1 MSTILIAEDEQII
14 REELKEA
21 LADEGYRVLTAA
33 DGSAA
38 LAELKNNAVQLVITD
53 LHMPRM
59 DGIELIQKGRE
70 VSPDTEF
77 IVMTAFG
84 SIQTAID
91 AMRSGASD
99 YLTKPLAM
107 NELVVKV
114 ARLMESA
121 DLRASNKML
130 KRDLDRKLGTL
141 EMIGQSPALEK
152 IRQLIQKVA
161 PTRTPVLITGESG
174 TGKELIARA
183 IHALG
188 ANKGEPFVPINCAA
202 IPEQLLES
210 ELFGHQRGA
219 FSGAVQD
226 AEGLFRSA
234 RKGTLFLDE
243 IGELPMSLQAK
254 LLRVLEDKMIH
265 PVGSTKQIPFE
276 ARVVAAT
283 NRNLKKEIEEK
294 KFRDDLYFRLAVV
307 ELHSPPLR
315 ERHEDIPLLVRYF
328 IKRFNRELNRTY
340 AGIEEKALQRLVRAM
355 WKGNIRELQNTIERA
370 MIIGSEPQITEA
382 DLIPQSA
389 SVGGGADPAST
400 TDLKEAMRQ
409 FELAHIE
416 RVLNA
421 CGGDKR
427 KAATELGISLSSLY
441 RNLEQDSPEAE
452 NKTSETV

>member
-1 MSTILIAEDEQII
+1 MSTILLAEDEELI

-21 LADEGYRVLTAA
+21 LSDEGYRVLTAG
-33 DGSAA
+33 DTVAA
-38 LAELKNNAVQLVITD
+38 LNELKNNAVQLVITD

-59 DGIELIQKGRE
+59 DGIELIKKGRE
-70 VSPDTEF
+70 ASPDTEF
-77 IVMTAFG
+77 LVMTAFG

-99 YLTKPLAM
+99 YLMKPLAI
-107 NELVVKV
+107 NELIVKV
-114 ARLMESA
+114 GRLMESS

-130 KRDLDRKLGTL
+130 KRDLERKLGTL

-174 TGKELIARA
+174 TGKELVARA

-188 ANKGEPFVPINCAA
+188 AAKGEPFVPINCAA

-210 ELFGHQRGA
+210 ELFGHQKGA
-219 FSGAVQD
+219 FSGAVQE

-243 IGELPMSLQAK
+243 IGELPISLQAK

-265 PVGSTKQIPFE
+265 PVGSTRHIPFE

-283 NRNLKKEIEEK
+283 NRNLKKEIENK
-294 KFRDDLYFRLAVV
+294 SFREDLYFRLAVV
-307 ELHSPPLR
+307 ELHSPALR
-315 ERHEDIPLLVRYF
+315 DRQDDIPLLVSYF
-328 IKRFNRELNRTY
+328 IKRFNRDLSRAYT
-340 AGIEEKALQRLVRAM
+340 GIEEKALQRLVRST

-370 MIIGSEPQITEA
+370 MIIGSEPQITEG
-382 DLIPQSA
+382 DLIPQST
-389 SVGGGADPAST
+389 ADAGSADAGDT
-400 TDLKEAMRQ
+400 INLKEATRR
-409 FELAHIE
+409 FEKAHIQ
-416 RVLNA
+416 RVLTRCNN
-421 CGGDKR
+421 DKK
-427 KAATELGISLSSLY
+427 KAAEELGISLSSLY
-441 RNLEQDSPEAE
+441 RNLEDEESA
-452 NKTSETV
+452 KTTGE